1 MRKFAWPNLYV
12 AVIYKWTS
20 NSHMFYRPVNLIHET
35 KDRWVYAATFG
46 ALTGQFLSLV
56 LNGNVLESVGYVA
69 NIWKGDCY

>member
-1 MRKFAWPNLYV
+1 
-12 AVIYKWTS
+12 
-20 NSHMFYRPVNLIHET
+20 MFYRPVNLIHET

-69 NIWKGDCY
+69 NIWKGDYY